1 MTNTGKI
8 TVGKHTIDASQN
20 SLQYGDST
28 VYLGPLRA
36 TLLSYL
42 CMNLNTVVSRDEL
55 ATHVWGR
62 QVSDHTINQHIS
74 QLRKLVSTISDDDLS
89 ISTIPKK
96 GYIAR
101 GMNGEAAA
109 DLKLEQAKNTNE
121 LGSSRVLFMACDSAS
136 RSIIEDQLKEAN
148 ICHYDVV
155 SSQAQLRHFL
165 VSYEY
170 DLVMLDLVSEQDPTL
185 GLIKQ
190 IRMGQTSARADIPMV
205 ISHTGESRALL
216 GYRHLMDLQGLLIK
230 PFETLDL
237 KREITHALTTP
248 VRLRPSAAYELVP
261 TLFNNETVQAA

>member
-42 CMNLNTVVSRDEL
+42 CINLNTVVSRDEL

-74 QLRKLVSTISDDDLS
+74 QLRKLVSTLSGDELS

-101 GMNGEAAA
+101 GANGEEATNVQ
-109 DLKLEQAKNTNE
+109 LGQAHNE
-121 LGSSRVLFMACDSAS
+121 LSNSRVLFMACDATS
-136 RSIIEDQLKEAN
+136 RATIEEQLSEAK

-170 DLVMLDLVSEQDPTL
+170 DLVMLDLASEQDPSL
-185 GLIKQ
+185 GFIKQ
-190 IRMGQTSARADIPMV
+190 IRMGQTSARADIPVV
-205 ISHTGESRALL
+205 ISHSGESRNLL
-216 GYRHLMDLQGLLIK
+216 GFRHLMDLQGLLIK
-230 PFETLDL
+230 PFTSLDL
-237 KREITHALTTP
+237 QREITHALTTP

-261 TLFNNETVQAA
+261 TLFNSEVKAA